1 MPSSGFWLFL
11 FRLCVFYSDTY
22 FVGLN
27 VSGVGKIAKIAKSN
41 NKIPTMKQNKVL
53 QNHSETKMVVQRLVH
68 K

>member
-1 MPSSGFWLFL
+1 M
-11 FRLCVFYSDTY
+11 
-22 FVGLN
+22 GLN